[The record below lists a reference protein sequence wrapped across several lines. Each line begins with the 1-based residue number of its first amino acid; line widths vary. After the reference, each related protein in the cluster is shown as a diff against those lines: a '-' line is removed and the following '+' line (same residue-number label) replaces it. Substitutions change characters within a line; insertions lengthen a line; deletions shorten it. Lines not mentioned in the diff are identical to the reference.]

1 MLGSD
6 KMTYWYD
13 YITGLNKTRTMIMN
27 DRNPTNRKARRGIP
41 ALLKRARAL
50 ISEQCLSGA
59 EFSRATGI
67 SDPVSNRLINDQL
80 STVAKK
86 TERKLREWID
96 KQDAPEP
103 HRLIADDGEQGKVP
117 QLTLDF
123 HSDSA
128 DKAEICAR
136 LVRERDDAL
145 NTVIEQAE
153 QIRKLQAQ
161 LGGIEHELAATQD
174 SFRFENGGMQELGKV
189 LEKVTRQ
196 RDKLLDML

>member
-96 KQDAPEP
+96 KQDAPEASTEP
-103 HRLIADDGEQGKVP
+103 LP

-123 HSDSA
+123 KSSAA
-128 DKAEICAR
+128 DKADICAT
-136 LVRERDDAL
+136 LTRERDDAL
-145 NTVIEQAE
+145 NTVMEQAE
-153 QIRKLQAQ
+153 KIRKLQAQ